1 MTFAGKLNF
10 FIICALIVLMTLAYG
25 GVHHPILA
33 IFYAITAI
41 IVILWSIDS
50 LISGEFRINKNLIQI
65 PLLLTI
71 IYGVFQIIPFGSL
84 AETVGVSD
92 ISKTISF
99 EPFATKLATINF
111 IALTIFLSVLLI
123 LLDSTNRLKNIVSFI
138 TIFGAIYA
146 FFAII
151 QGVLSPTKVYGIYEL
166 KNATPFGSFINR
178 HNFAAFMEMTI
189 AIPLGLVFVGAIGK
203 DKRLLYFTAIGL
215 MGVAMVLSGSR
226 GGLVSLLALVIFL
239 VIAATENKST
249 AQIGLKI
256 VLAVVLVATIIFG
269 ASLVGGESSFTR
281 FAETAVSKNVTSDRT
296 QIWQITIDVIKN
308 NLPFGVGLGAYGT
321 AYTQFD
327 TTSGMERVEQAHND
341 YLQVLADAGIIGL
354 LIGLFFVF
362 QLFRTGWK
370 NLKTHDKFKR
380 GVVVGAMSGCFAIF
394 VHSLFDFV
402 LHTTAVSLMFLV
414 LVALIVV
421 CEKKENE
428 EHQEKRKVR
437 TADNIASIE
446 DARKKITA

>member
-1 MTFAGKLNF
+1 
-10 FIICALIVLMTLAYG
+10 
-25 GVHHPILA
+25 
-33 IFYAITAI
+33 
-41 IVILWSIDS
+41 
-50 LISGEFRINKNLIQI
+50 
-65 PLLLTI
+65 
-71 IYGVFQIIPFGSL
+71 
-84 AETVGVSD
+84 
-92 ISKTISF
+92 
-99 EPFATKLATINF
+99 
-111 IALTIFLSVLLI
+111 
-123 LLDSTNRLKNIVSFI
+123 
-138 TIFGAIYA
+138 
-146 FFAII
+146 
-151 QGVLSPTKVYGIYEL
+151 
-166 KNATPFGSFINR
+166 
-178 HNFAAFMEMTI
+178 
-189 AIPLGLVFVGAIGK
+189 
-203 DKRLLYFTAIGL
+203 LLYFTAIGL

-256 VLAVVLVATIIFG
+256 ALAVVLVATIIFG

-402 LHTTAVSLMFLV
+402 LHTTAISLMFLV

-437 TADNIASIE
+437 TTDNIASIE